1 MRTSTAAG
9 LAIAGL
15 FVFAGCAPVPPGGGP
30 FGDGSRAE
38 RVVRGVPERWTG
50 TGPDLLDGKPVVG
63 WVSDTEFGVVTTGS
77 SSCPAV
83 ARELEVLGA
92 DEVQI
97 EFGQSP
103 NDPCTADM
111 AATTHVFELPP
122 AVDGR
127 PVTVIVRFDGFES
140 EFALELE

>member
-1 MRTSTAAG
+1 MAAAG

-15 FVFAGCAPVPPGGGP
+15 FVLAGCAPRSPGGGP
-30 FGDGSRAE
+30 FGDGSQAE
-38 RVVRGVPERWTG
+38 RVVRGMPEGWTG
-50 TGPDLLDGKPVVG
+50 PDPDLLDGEPVVG
-63 WVSDTEFGVVTTGS
+63 WVSDTEFGVVTMGS

-92 DEVQI
+92 REVQI

-122 AVDGR
+122 TVDGR
-127 PVTVIVRFDGFES
+127 PVTVIVKLDGFEP